1 MSALVDEI
9 MDVQSYGLFKGKVD
23 KELNDRNEF
32 DNLHQLEKELNNEIK
47 QINENLKKKMDEF
60 ANEAQE
66 SSDEISRLKKQV
78 NECKTQSELEIQYKI
93 SEIKGALACM

>member
-1 MSALVDEI
+1 
-9 MDVQSYGLFKGKVD
+9 
-23 KELNDRNEF
+23 
-32 DNLHQLEKELNNEIK
+32 
-47 QINENLKKKMDEF
+47 MDEF